1 MPTAAF
7 TQAEFNALLADDQ
20 KFIDGDIDWQED
32 EDHSPVVEF
41 RVKVETQGGYPLFVR
56 ASYHPVVRALTFA
69 LVHSGVG
76 RIYALDLGKD
86 HRNPDGHL
94 VGEKH
99 KHRYTEEYRDKWAYD
114 PQDITEP
121 ATSPIGV
128 WQQFCLEAKIVHNGT
143 LNPPP
148 PVQQGWFF

>member
-20 KFIDGDIDWQED
+20 FIDGDIDWQED

-41 RVKVETQGGYPLFVR
+41 RVKVETQSGYPLFVR
-56 ASYHPVVRALTFA
+56 ASYHPVVRALTYA

-86 HRNPDGHL
+86 HRNPDGQL

-99 KHRYTEEYRDKWAYD
+99 KHRYTEECRDKLAYN

-121 ATSPIGV
+121 ATSPMVSGNN
-128 WQQFCLEAKIVHNGT
+128 FALRLRSCTTA
-143 LNPPP
+143 P
-148 PVQQGWFF
+148 